1 MNLEAEYSF
10 RRRVMGV
17 GCIMAALLL
26 LAGAWVIPFV
36 FESSSI
42 LYKFGMDKLL
52 LRSAKIFGLTAAV
65 LIFYQV
71 LVMSRFKMISWMF
84 PLKRLHMFHKVN
96 GVVLSFFAL
105 FHPMLIVSSE
115 NFTFFTFEKKYW
127 PEWLGSGL
135 LVFLLFVTITAIWRN
150 RLAWAY
156 KTWLRWHRF
165 GAMTIVLIM
174 LVHIFFVSDT
184 FESGLPRQLVF
195 IVAGFYLLLFSR
207 IVYYRLFAG
216 RPS

>member
-1 MNLEAEYSF
+1 M
-10 RRRVMGV
+10 M
-17 GCIMAALLL
+17 
-26 LAGAWVIPFV
+26 
-36 FESSSI
+36 
-42 LYKFGMDKLL
+42 
-52 LRSAKIFGLTAAV
+52 
-65 LIFYQV
+65 FYQV

-105 FHPMLIVSSE
+105 FHPILIVSSE

-135 LVFLLFVTITAIWRN
+135 LVFLLFVILTAIWRN

-165 GAMTIVLIM
+165 GAMTIVLVM

-184 FESGLPRQLVF
+184 FASGFPRQLVF
-195 IVAGFYLLLFSR
+195 FAGGLYFLLFAR
-207 IVYYRLFAG
+207 IMYYRLFAD
-216 RPS
+216 RSS

>member
-1 MNLEAEYSF
+1 MNLEAGYSF
-10 RRRVMGV
+10 KRRVMGI
-17 GCIMAALLL
+17 GCILAALFL

-65 LIFYQV
+65 MIFYQV
-71 LVMSRFKMISWMF
+71 LVMSRFKMISWIF
-84 PLKRLHMFHKVN
+84 LLKHLHMFHKKN
-96 GVVLSFFAL
+96 GILIALFAL

-135 LVFLLFVTITAIWRN
+135 LVFLLFVILTAIFRN
-150 RLAWAY
+150 RLVWAY

-165 GAMTIVLIM
+165 SSMTIVLVM

-184 FESGLPRQLVF
+184 FASGFPRQLVF
-195 IVAGFYLLLFSR
+195 FAGGLYFLLFAR
-207 IVYYRLFAG
+207 IMYYRLFAD
-216 RPS
+216 RSS

>member
-1 MNLEAEYSF
+1 MNLEVDCSF

-17 GCIMAALLL
+17 GCILAALFL

-65 LIFYQV
+65 MIFYQV
-71 LVMSRFKMISWMF
+71 LVMSRFKMISSIF
-84 PLKRLHMFHKVN
+84 PLKRLYMFHKVN
-96 GVVLSFFAL
+96 GVVLAFFVL
-105 FHPMLIVSSE
+105 FHPILIVFSE

-135 LVFLLFVTITAIWRN
+135 LVFFLFVILTAIWRN

-165 GAMTIVLIM
+165 SSMAIVLVM

-184 FESGLPRQLVF
+184 FASGLPRQLVF
-195 IVAGFYLLLFSR
+195 IAGGLYFLLFSR
-207 IVYYRLFAG
+207 IWYYRLFAG
-216 RPS
+216 RLF